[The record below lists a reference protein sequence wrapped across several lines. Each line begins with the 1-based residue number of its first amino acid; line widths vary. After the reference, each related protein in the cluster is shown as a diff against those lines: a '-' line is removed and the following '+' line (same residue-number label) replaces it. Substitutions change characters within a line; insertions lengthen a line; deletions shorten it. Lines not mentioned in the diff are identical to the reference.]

1 MARLNTMLLAFNRG
15 LISRLAV
22 ARIDL
27 KRLALS
33 AETFTNWIPRVFG
46 AMSLRPG
53 WQFIS
58 ATKSNNAARLL
69 PFVFAIDDTASI
81 ELSSGVMRVRVDDAL
96 VTRPS
101 VASAVT
107 NGNFTAN
114 VASWTDNDDV
124 GATSQ
129 WATGGYLSL
138 QGDGTAAAVRD
149 QQVVVAAGDQDVEH
163 ALRVN
168 IYQGECYLRVGSTS
182 GGDEYITETFLYPGL
197 HSLAFTPT
205 GDFYIR
211 VFSREAYPTLIDSI
225 NVESAGTMEIATPWT
240 TSTHLDDIRYD
251 QSGDVIFV
259 ACRGVKQK
267 RIERR
272 AAHSWSV
279 ADYITDNGPFRP
291 LNTSPTTITP
301 SALTGAITLTA
312 SKPLFRSGH
321 VGALW
326 KLISSGQNVTANIS
340 AEDTWSDPIRV
351 FGVGTDRAFTIVLSG
366 TWVATVTLQRSI
378 GAVGSWTDV
387 TTYIANQ
394 TVNYNDGLDNQ
405 EIYYRIG
412 VATGNYTSGT
422 VEERLSYPSGSIT
435 GFVRITGYTS
445 STALSAS
452 VLKALGAVTATAN
465 WAEGEWSD
473 YRGFPSTVSLHESR
487 LVWMGKDKVNAS
499 ITDDFIGFDEEFVG
513 DAGPISRSIGSG
525 PVDSIRWSLSTQN
538 LLFGG
543 QGAEWA
549 ARSSSLEEPL
559 TPTNFNLKASTNR
572 GSAGVAA
579 VLVDQ
584 TAIFVDRS
592 AVRVHELVPD
602 ALGKHQAVELSAIVP
617 EIGEPSITRL
627 GVQRNPDTRVHAVR
641 SDGKVAM
648 LVYDRNEEVRCWL
661 LIETDG
667 FVEDVMVLPGAL
679 EDQVYYVVRRTING
693 ATVRYVEKWA
703 KISEAVGGN
712 VNKQADS
719 FVLYEGPA
727 TSTVAGLDHLE
738 GESVVCWADGV
749 DKGTFVVSAGQINIG
764 TPAAAVVVGL
774 PYTARFKGTK
784 LSNGAQAGAPLSQ
797 VNRIDHIALLLADTH
812 AQGLRYGVDFDHL
825 DDLPLIEEGAEVG
838 ADTVHAAYS
847 ADSVEVNGIYTTD
860 SHLCLEAAAPRPATV
875 LGVVISMTTHDKA

>member
-1 MARLNTMLLAFNRG
+1 MARLNKLLMAFNRG
-15 LISRLAV
+15 LVSRLGV

-33 AETFTNWIPRVFG
+33 AETFTNWIPRVLG
-46 AMSLRPG
+46 SMSLRPG
-53 WQFIS
+53 WQYLDT
-58 ATKSNNAARLL
+58 TKSNNAARLI
-69 PFVFAIDDTASI
+69 PFIFAVDDLANI
-81 ELSSGVMRVRVDDAL
+81 ELTSGILRVRVNDAL

-101 VASAVT
+101 VSSAVT
-107 NGNFTAN
+107 NGTFTTDI
-114 VASWTDNDDV
+114 VGWTDSDDV

-129 WATGGYLSL
+129 WATGGYMSL

-149 QQVVVAAGDQDVEH
+149 QQVTVAAGDQGVEH
-163 ALRVN
+163 ALRIN
-168 IYQGECYLRVGSTS
+168 IYQGECYLRIGSTS

-205 GDFYIR
+205 GNFWIR

-225 NVESAGTMEIATPWT
+225 TVESAGTMEIATPWT
-240 TSTHLDDIRYD
+240 TADHLQDVRYD

-259 ACRGVKQK
+259 ACKGVKQK

-272 AAHSWSV
+272 GVHSWSV
-279 ADYITDNGPFRP
+279 ADYITDDGPFRP

-301 SALTGAITLTA
+301 TALTGSVTLTA
-312 SKPLFRSGH
+312 SKPLFRAGH

-326 KLISSGQNVTANIS
+326 KLVSSGQNVTANIS
-340 AEDTWSDPIRV
+340 AENTWSDPIRV

-412 VATGNYTSGT
+412 VNTGNYTSGT
-422 VEERLSYPSGSIT
+422 VVERLSYPSGSIT
-435 GFVRITGYTS
+435 GWLRITAYTS
-445 STALSAS
+445 STVVTAS
-452 VLKALGAVTATAN
+452 VLKALGSLSATAN
-465 WAEGEWSD
+465 WAEGEWSA

-487 LVWMGKDKVNAS
+487 LVWMGKDKVWAS
-499 ITDDFIGFDEEFVG
+499 ITDNFIGFDEDFVG

-525 PVDSIRWSLSTQN
+525 PVDSLRWSLSMQN
-538 LLFGG
+538 LVIGG

-559 TPTNFNLKASTNR
+559 TPTNFNLKSSSNR
-572 GSAGVAA
+572 GSASVPAL
-579 VLVDQ
+579 LVDQ
-584 TAIFVDRS
+584 TAMFVDRS
-592 AVRVHELVPD
+592 GSRLHELLPD
-602 ALGKHQAVELSAIVP
+602 ALGKYTISELTAIIP
-617 EIGEPSITRL
+617 EVGEPSIVRL
-627 GVQRNPDTRVHAVR
+627 AVQRNPDTRIHAVR

-648 LVYDRNEEVRCWL
+648 LVYDKNEEVRCWL

-667 FVEDVMVLPGAL
+667 AIEDAMVLPGDL

-703 KISEAVGGN
+703 KMSEAVGGTT
-712 VNKQADS
+712 NKQADS
-719 FVLYEGPA
+719 FVHYSGPA
-727 TSTVAGLDHLE
+727 ASTITGLSHLE
-738 GESVVCWADGV
+738 GEEVVCWANGV
-749 DKGTFVVSAGQINIG
+749 DRGTFTVSGGQINIG
-764 TPAAAVVVGL
+764 TPAGSVVVGL
-774 PYTARFKGTK
+774 AYSARFKGVK
-784 LSNGAQAGAPLSQ
+784 LADGAQGGVPLSQ
-797 VNRIDHIALLLADTH
+797 INRIDHVALLLADTH
-812 AQGLRYGVDFDHL
+812 YQGLRYGPDFDTL
-825 DDLPLIEEGAEVG
+825 DDLPLVEEGAIVA
-838 ADTVHAAYS
+838 ADTIHTAYS
-847 ADSVEVNGIYTTD
+847 PDSVEFNGEYTAD

-875 LGVVISMTTHDKA
+875 LGVVISMTTHDKL

>member
-1 MARLNTMLLAFNRG
+1 MLLAFNRG

-81 ELSSGVMRVRVDDAL
+81 ELTSGLMRVRVNDEL

-101 VASAVT
+101 VSSAVT
-107 NGNFTAN
+107 NGNFDTN
-114 VASWTDNDDV
+114 VASWTDNDDA
-124 GATSQ
+124 GAVSQ

-138 QGDGTAAAVRD
+138 QGNGTAAAVRD
-149 QQVVVAAGDQDVEH
+149 QQITVAAGDQNVEH
-163 ALRVN
+163 ALRIN

-211 VFSREAYPTLIDSI
+211 IFSREAYPTLVDSI
-225 NVESAGTMEIATPWT
+225 NVEAAGVMEIATPWT

-259 ACRGVKQK
+259 ACKGVMQK

-279 ADYITDNGPFRP
+279 VDYITDNGPFRAP
-291 LNTSPTTITP
+291 NTSPTTITP

-312 SKPLFRSGH
+312 SKPLFRAGH

-326 KLISSGQNVTANIS
+326 KLVSSGQNVTASIS
-340 AEDTWSDPIRV
+340 AEDAWSDSIRV

-366 TWVATVTLQRSI
+366 TWTATVTLQRSI
-378 GAVGSWTDV
+378 GAPGSWTDV
-387 TTYIANQ
+387 TTYVANQ
-394 TVNYNDGLDNQ
+394 TVNYDDGLDNQ

-412 VATGNYTSGT
+412 VATGDYTSGT

-445 STALSAS
+445 STVVSAS

-465 WAEGEWSD
+465 WSEGAWST

-487 LVWMGKDKVNAS
+487 LVWMGKDKVWAS

-525 PVDSIRWSLSTQN
+525 PVDAIRWSLSMQS
-538 LLFGG
+538 LVFGG
-543 QGAEWA
+543 QGAEWS

-559 TPTNFNLKASTNR
+559 TPTNFNLKAPTNR

-592 AVRVHELVPD
+592 AARVYELVPD
-602 ALGKHQAVELSAIVP
+602 AVGKHSAAELSAIVP
-617 EIGEPSITRL
+617 EIGEPSVVRL

-661 LIETDG
+661 LVETNG
-667 FVEDVMVLPGAL
+667 FVEDVMVLPGTV
-679 EDQVYYVVRRTING
+679 EDQVYYVVRRTVNG

-703 KISEAVGGN
+703 KVSEAIGGN

-719 FVLYEGPA
+719 FVLYQGAA
-727 TSTVAGLDHLE
+727 TSIVTGLDHLE
-738 GESVVCWADGV
+738 GESVVCWADGR
-749 DKGTFVVSAGQINIG
+749 DRGTFTVSGGQINIG
-764 TPAAAVVVGL
+764 APASAIVAGL
-774 PYTARFKGTK
+774 TYTARFKSTK
-784 LSNGAQAGAPLSQ
+784 LANGAQGGSPLSQ
-797 VNRIDHIALLLADTH
+797 VNRIDHAALLLADTH

-825 DDLPLIEEGAEVG
+825 DDLPLIEEGVEVD
-838 ADTVHAAYS
+838 ADTIHTAYN
-847 ADSVEVNGIYTTD
+847 ADSVEVNGIHSTD

-875 LGVVISMTTHDKA
+875 LGVVISMTTHDKL